1 MQWMQQ
7 VGELLLLDVNMKKYG
22 VMLELYAG
30 QPFSMWIYE
39 GDGRF
44 ETESETEA
52 YVKRREYEAKNP
64 KGFYNVKE
72 ICEDT
77 PSNN

>member
-1 MQWMQQ
+1 MIPAG
-7 VGELLLLDVNMKKYG
+7 VALLGDVKMKKYG

-44 ETESETEA
+44 ETTNKDEA
-52 YVKRREYEAKNP
+52 YAVRRKYETANP
-64 KGFYNVKE
+64 KGFYDVKE
-72 ICEDT
+72 IC
-77 PSNN
+77 

>member
-1 MQWMQQ
+1 MIP
-7 VGELLLLDVNMKKYG
+7 VGVALLGDVNMKKYG

-44 ETESETEA
+44 ETTNKDEA
-52 YVKRREYEAKNP
+52 YAVRRKYETANP
-64 KGFYNVKE
+64 KGFYDVKE
-72 ICEDT
+72 IC
-77 PSNN
+77 